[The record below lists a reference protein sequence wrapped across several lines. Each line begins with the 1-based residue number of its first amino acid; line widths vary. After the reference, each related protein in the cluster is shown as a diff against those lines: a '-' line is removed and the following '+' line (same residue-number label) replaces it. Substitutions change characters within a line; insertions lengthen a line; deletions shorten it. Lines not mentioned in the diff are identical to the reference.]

1 MYNAQMLIDKQASS
15 VLSTD
20 MLTCLSG
27 RAGKNLSARRCLV
40 VDDDPI
46 ILRLVAEM
54 LTELGFE
61 VATAENGMRALGK
74 IVTYGYDLVMT
85 DLEMPVMNGFTLAA
99 RAKGHADGT
108 KIVIMTGRCHAEVF
122 SMMDRSVVDAW
133 LFKPFGW
140 TELCQTL
147 GGLKLCNTMRTAVGS

>member
-1 MYNAQMLIDKQASS
+1 MCKARMLIDKKADPATPTDTSACFS
-15 VLSTD
+15 V
-20 MLTCLSG
+20 
-27 RAGKNLSARRCLV
+27 RAGKNASARRCLV

-54 LTELGFE
+54 LAELGFE
-61 VATAENGMRALGK
+61 VGTAENGLKALSK
-74 IVTYGYDLVMT
+74 IVTCGYDLVMT

-99 RAKGHADGT
+99 RTRGHSDGT

-122 SMMDRSVVDAW
+122 NMMDRSVVDAW

-147 GGLKLCNTMRTAVGS
+147 GDLKLFNTLRTAVGS

>member
-1 MYNAQMLIDKQASS
+1 MYNTQILIDKQDSS
-15 VLSTD
+15 VLRAD
-20 MLTCLSG
+20 MSACFSG

-40 VDDDPI
+40 VDDDEI

-54 LTELGFE
+54 LSEFGFE
-61 VATAENGMRALGK
+61 VDTAENGLKALGK

-99 RAKGHADGT
+99 KTKGYADGT